1 MRASCA
7 PAGISADGRS
17 LCWRV
22 VDGQQKGW
30 SEGADP
36 HDSARRL
43 RQLGASGALNFDGGR
58 VVTLAKQG
66 RWFGATML
74 NRPCHP
80 CFTGFERPIGGIF
93 GVRAKP
99 L

>member
-1 MRASCA
+1 M
-7 PAGISADGRS
+7 
-17 LCWRV
+17 
-22 VDGQQKGW
+22 
-30 SEGADP
+30 
-36 HDSARRL
+36 
-43 RQLGASGALNFDGGR
+43 
-58 VVTLAKQG
+58 TLAKQG

-80 CFTGFERPIGGIF
+80 CFTGFDWPIGGIF